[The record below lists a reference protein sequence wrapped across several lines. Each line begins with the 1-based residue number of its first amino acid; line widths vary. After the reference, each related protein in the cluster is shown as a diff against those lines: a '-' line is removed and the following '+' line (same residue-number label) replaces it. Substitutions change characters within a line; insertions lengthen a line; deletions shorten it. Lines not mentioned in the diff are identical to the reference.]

1 MLKKLLPLLLGLL
14 IALCGLAACEET
26 PNPGP
31 GPDPQPSDPTFEVL
45 STLEFYN
52 WNDTKDLVISYE
64 GTGSVDSVSVGT
76 TALRSGDYTAE
87 DGVLIISQAALDA
100 FVEGKYSLVIKSGER
115 SEELVLFVGEQIQNG
130 SRYVRRQPA
139 RGADVDFFFDAQGE
153 TVSVKNGD
161 AALTADQFSYDAENY
176 KLRFVRAGRHL
187 RRRERR
193 RLDRGSRRRENG
205 VRDGC
210 GRRETDGRA

>member
-76 TALRSGDYTAE
+76 TALRSSDYTAE
-87 DGVLIISQAALDA
+87 DGVLIISQAALDS
-100 FVEGKYSLVIKSGER
+100 FVEGKYSLVIKSGGTAPKSWCSSSANR
-115 SEELVLFVGEQIQNG
+115 SKTEAAT
-130 SRYVRRQPA
+130 SADSPPA
-139 RGADVDFFFDAQGE
+139 AR
-153 TVSVKNGD
+153 TWISS
-161 AALTADQFSYDAENY
+161 LT
-176 KLRFVRAGRHL
+176 
-187 RRRERR
+187 RRRNRFGEERR
-193 RLDRGSRRRENG
+193 RGAYRRSVLLRRGKL
-205 VRDGC
+205 
-210 GRRETDGRA
+210 

>member
-76 TALRSGDYTAE
+76 TALRSSDYTAE
-87 DGVLIISQAALDA
+87 DGVLIISQAALDS

-115 SEELVLFVGEQIQNG
+115 SEELVLFVGEQI
-130 SRYVRRQPA
+130 
-139 RGADVDFFFDAQGE
+139 
-153 TVSVKNGD
+153 
-161 AALTADQFSYDAENY
+161 
-176 KLRFVRAGRHL
+176 
-187 RRRERR
+187 
-193 RLDRGSRRRENG
+193 
-205 VRDGC
+205 
-210 GRRETDGRA
+210 